1 MSTLTREQCQALW
14 NSLPGADK
22 PLRYARAISA
32 LIKKNS
38 ERDGVCSVLADLLR
52 SALGPLKTMSTE
64 PETQPEA
71 DQLGQ
76 LITHI
81 ECALDAYDAG
91 RQPRADD
98 SETDV
103 QDNSGE
109 NE

>member
-32 LIKKNS
+32 LISKNS
-38 ERDGVCSVLADLLR
+38 EQDGVCSVLADLLR
-52 SALGPLKTMSTE
+52 SALGPLKTLTDT
-64 PETQPEA
+64 ETQAEA

-91 RQPRADD
+91 RQPRADE